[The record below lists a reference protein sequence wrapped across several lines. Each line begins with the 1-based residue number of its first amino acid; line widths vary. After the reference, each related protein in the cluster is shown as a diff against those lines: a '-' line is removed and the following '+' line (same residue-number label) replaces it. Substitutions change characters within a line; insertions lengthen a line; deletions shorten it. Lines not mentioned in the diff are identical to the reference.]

1 VKTAAFLRPTTPRAE
16 LRFGPSLFSPV
27 LDGVAQDTRPL
38 DLHFEDIARLRE
50 NRWLARQPA
59 SQLADPHIG
68 VSLTAQLASL
78 LQVGIIVCAIFML
91 RGANWAR
98 IVYVVLTAF
107 TVVGI
112 LTVSSRVPG
121 LEFTVAHT
129 IVKGVVLL
137 YVLFRSEAN
146 AYFGG
151 PQILAPAG
159 CASGTPPK
167 A

>member
-1 VKTAAFLRPTTPRAE
+1 MQRPVTVTVSAWVIIALATE
-16 LRFGPSLFSPV
+16 GIAGAVSSLVRNS
-27 LDGVAQDTRPL
+27 LL
-38 DLHFEDIARLRE
+38 
-50 NRWLARQPA
+50 

-68 VSLTAQLASL
+68 VSLTAQLASF

-112 LTVSSRVPG
+112 LTVSYRVPG

-129 IVKGVVLL
+129 IVKAVVLL

-151 PQILAPAG
+151 RQILAPAG
-159 CASGTPPK
+159 SPPDSMRET
-167 A
+167 

>member
-1 VKTAAFLRPTTPRAE
+1 MQRPITVTVSAWVIIALATE
-16 LRFGPSLFSPV
+16 GIAGAVSSLVRNS
-27 LDGVAQDTRPL
+27 LL
-38 DLHFEDIARLRE
+38 
-50 NRWLARQPA
+50 

-78 LQVGIIVCAIFML
+78 LQVAVIVCAIFML

-112 LTVSSRVPG
+112 LAVSLRVSG
-121 LEFTVAHT
+121 LEFTAAHT
-129 IVKGVVLL
+129 IVKAAVLL

-151 PQILAPAG
+151 PHTSAPTE
-159 CASGTPPK
+159 SPPESPPK
-167 A
+167 G